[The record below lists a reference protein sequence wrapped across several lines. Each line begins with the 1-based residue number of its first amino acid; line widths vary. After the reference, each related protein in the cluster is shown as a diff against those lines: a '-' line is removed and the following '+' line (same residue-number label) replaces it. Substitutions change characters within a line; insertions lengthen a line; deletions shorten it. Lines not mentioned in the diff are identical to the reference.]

1 MVILFLRLWK
11 SKKENQR
18 KEGAMEQKISTTDSG
33 KQKKSIFARIKCWFT
48 PEEST
53 CGGGPA
59 KPSGDASK
67 ESKDGK
73 VCSNGE
79 IRL

>member
-1 MVILFLRLWK
+1 
-11 SKKENQR
+11 
-18 KEGAMEQKISTTDSG
+18 MEQKAATTEAG
-33 KQKKSIFARIKCWFT
+33 QQKKSIFARIKCWFAK
-48 PEEST
+48 EEPT
-53 CGGGPA
+53 CGGGQA

-73 VCSNGE
+73 ICSDGE

>member
-1 MVILFLRLWK
+1 MEKKIATTV
-11 SKKENQR
+11 SK
-18 KEGAMEQKISTTDSG
+18 I
-33 KQKKSIFARIKCWFT
+33 QKKSIFARIKCWFA
-48 PEEST
+48 PEAVV
-53 CGGGPA
+53 CGGAPK
-59 KPSGDASK
+59 KPSGDASS

>member
-1 MVILFLRLWK
+1 
-11 SKKENQR
+11 
-18 KEGAMEQKISTTDSG
+18 MEQKPATTEAG
-33 KQKKSIFARIKCWFT
+33 QQKKSLFARIKCWFT
-48 PEEST
+48 REEPT

-73 VCSNGE
+73 VCSDGE